1 MLIVIWNEQAES
13 NLSALTTFRNDFVAA
28 MDEDFNIANGMT
40 VFMTLFLGLIKET
53 VGLRS
58 KNFLTK
64 F

>member
-1 MLIVIWNEQAES
+1 MDEQAES

-40 VFMTLFLGLIKET
+40 VFYDFVSWVNKGNGGPEVKE
-53 VGLRS
+53 
-58 KNFLTK
+58 F